1 MQPADIDR
9 IASTLVHEHL
19 TADIEYSEVF
29 DHEDCADI
37 PEHLI
42 RLIHQRANE
51 LLQDAAARANSDTDA
66 RTTPETAR

>member
-9 IASTLVHEHL
+9 IANTLVHEHL
-19 TADIEYSEVF
+19 NADIEYSEVF

-42 RLIHQRANE
+42 RVIHRRANE
-51 LLQDAAARANSDTDA
+51 LLEDAAARANSDTDA
-66 RTTPETAR
+66 RTTPETPR